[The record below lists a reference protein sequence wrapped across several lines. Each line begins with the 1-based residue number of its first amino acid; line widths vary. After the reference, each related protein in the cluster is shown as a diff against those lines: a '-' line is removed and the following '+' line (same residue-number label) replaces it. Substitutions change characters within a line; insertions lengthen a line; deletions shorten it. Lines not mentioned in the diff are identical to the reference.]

1 MSRIRTTQA
10 HDPKALPIPQ
20 RYGLLVGT
28 VAPRPIAL
36 ASTVDAEG
44 RRNLAPFSY
53 FNVFSID
60 PPVLVVGPTL
70 RGRDGTVKDTLAN
83 ARATGEIVVNLVDHA
98 MVEGASLSSSDYP
111 ADVDEFAKA
120 GFTPVDADTV
130 APARVGE
137 APVAFECKVTQIVEL
152 GDGPGAGQM
161 LVCEVQRVH
170 IADDVLG
177 PDGKPDPHAIDL
189 VGRCGG
195 NAYVRASGD
204 ALFEI
209 PKPTAGGLGVG
220 VDALP
225 EEWRSNAQLNDNE
238 RARLAAIHAIPDETD
253 VNEHK
258 LIELSDLFMEHE
270 DDAAALEQALY
281 AEAKTRLEQGDVD
294 GAWKTLLAYNPG

>member
-1 MSRIRTTQA
+1 MSRIRPTQSF
-10 HDPKALPIPQ
+10 DPGVLPVKD

-53 FNVFSID
+53 FNVFSIA
-60 PPVLVVGPTL
+60 PPVMVVGPTL

-120 GFTPVDADTV
+120 GFTPIDSETV
-130 APARVGE
+130 KPARVGE
-137 APVAFECKVTQIVEL
+137 APVSFECTVTQILEL
-152 GDGPGAGQM
+152 GDGPGAGHM
-161 LVCEVQRVH
+161 LVCEVKRVH
-170 IADDVLG
+170 IAADILG
-177 PDGKPDPHAIDL
+177 EDGKADPHKIDL

-195 NAYVRASGD
+195 NFYVRASGD

-209 PKPTAGGLGVG
+209 SKPTGAGLGVG

-225 EEWRSNAQLNDNE
+225 HEVLDSGALSANE
-238 RARLAAIHAIPDETD
+238 CARLGSAASVPDETE

-270 DDAAALEQALY
+270 DDPAALEAALF
-281 AEAKTRLEQGDVD
+281 AEARQRLEQGDVD

>member
-1 MSRIRTTQA
+1 MSAIRTMRSV
-10 HDPKALPIPQ
+10 DPSSLPVKD
-20 RYGLLVGT
+20 RYAMLVGT

-60 PPVLVVGPTL
+60 PPVMVIGPTL

-83 ARATGEIVVNLVDHA
+83 ARATGEVVVNLVDHA
-98 MVEGASLSSSDYP
+98 MVQGCSLSSSDYP

-120 GFTPVDADTV
+120 GFTPMDAEVV
-130 APARVGE
+130 APARVAE
-137 APVAFECKVTQIVEL
+137 APVSFECKVTQIVEL
-152 GDGPGAGQM
+152 GQGPGAGHM
-161 LVCEVQRVH
+161 LVCEVLRVH
-170 IADDVLG
+170 VAEDILDTDGV
-177 PDGKPDPHAIDL
+177 PDAHALDL

-195 NAYVRASGD
+195 NFYVRASGD
-204 ALFEI
+204 ALFEL
-209 PKPTAGGLGVG
+209 PKPPVSGLGVG
-220 VDALP
+220 VDAIP
-225 EEWRSNAQLNDNE
+225 AGIRSTGWLDANQL
-238 RARLAAIHAIPDETD
+238 ALMGSIHEIPDETE

-270 DDAAALEQALY
+270 NDAAALERALFE
-281 AEAKTRLEQGDVD
+281 EAARRLEQADVD

>member
-1 MSRIRTTQA
+1 MSRVRTTRA
-10 HDPKALPIPQ
+10 HDPKSLPVKD

-60 PPVLVVGPTL
+60 PPVLMVGPTL

-98 MVEGASLSSSDYP
+98 MVEGTSLSSSDYP

-120 GFTPVDADTV
+120 GFTPVDSDTV
-130 APARVGE
+130 KPARVGE
-137 APVAFECKVTQIVEL
+137 APVAFECTVTQIIEL
-152 GDGPGAGQM
+152 GDGPGAGQT

-177 PDGKPDPHAIDL
+177 EDGKPDAHAIDL

-195 NAYVRASGD
+195 NFYVRASGD

-209 PKPTAGGLGVG
+209 PKPTGAGLGVG

-225 EEWRSNAQLNDNE
+225 EEVRATGILSLNE
-238 RARLAAIHAIPDETD
+238 SARLGAASAIPDETE

-258 LIELSDLFMEHE
+258 LIELSELFMEHE
-270 DDAAALEQALY
+270 DDPTALEAALF
-281 AEAKTRLEQGDVD
+281 AEARQRLEQGDVD

>member
-1 MSRIRTTQA
+1 MSGIRSTRSF
-10 HDPKALPIPQ
+10 DPGTMPVKD

-36 ASTVDAEG
+36 ASTLDQEG
-44 RRNLAPFSY
+44 RLNLAPFSY
-53 FNVFSID
+53 FNVFSIA

-111 ADVDEFAKA
+111 PDVDEFAKA
-120 GFTPVDADTV
+120 GFTPVPSEAV
-130 APARVGE
+130 APPRVGE
-137 APVAFECKVTQIVEL
+137 APVAFECAVTQIVEL
-152 GDGPGAGQM
+152 GNGPGAGHM
-161 LVCEVQRVH
+161 LICEVKRVH
-170 IADDVLG
+170 LAEDVLG
-177 PDGKPDPHAIDL
+177 EDGKADAHKVDL

-195 NAYVRASGD
+195 NYYVRASGA
-204 ALFEI
+204 ALFEL
-209 PKPTAGGLGVG
+209 PKPTESGLGVG

-225 EEWRSNAQLNDNE
+225 ADLAGNSALNANE
-238 RARLAAIHAIPDETD
+238 RARLGSATSVPDETE

-258 LIELSDLFMEHE
+258 LIELSELFMEYE
-270 DDAAALEQALY
+270 DDPAGLESALFR
-281 AEAKTRLEQGDVD
+281 EAKARLEQGDVD

>member
-1 MSRIRTTQA
+1 MSRIRKTQA
-10 HDPKALPIPQ
+10 HDPGALPVRD
-20 RYGLLVGT
+20 RYSLLVGT

-60 PPVLVVGPTL
+60 PPMLMVGPTL

-83 ARATGEIVVNLVDHA
+83 ARTTGEIVINLVDHA
-98 MVEGASLSSSDYP
+98 MVEGTSLSSSDYP
-111 ADVDEFAKA
+111 SDVDEFAKA
-120 GFTPVDADTV
+120 GFTPVASDTV
-130 APARVGE
+130 GPARVGE
-137 APVAFECKVTQIVEL
+137 APVAFECAVSQILEL
-152 GDGPGAGQM
+152 GDGPGAGHT
-161 LVCEVQRVH
+161 LVCEVKRVH
-170 IADDVLG
+170 IAEDVLG
-177 PDGKPDPHAIDL
+177 ADGKPDAHAIDL

-195 NAYVRASGD
+195 NFYVRASGE

-209 PKPTAGGLGVG
+209 PKPTGAGLGVG

-225 EEWRSNAQLNDNE
+225 EEVRDTGRLSLNE
-238 RARLAAIHAIPDETD
+238 SARLGAAREIPDETE

-270 DDAAALEQALY
+270 DDPTALEAALF
-281 AEAKTRLEQGDVD
+281 AEARQRLEQGDVD

>member
-1 MSRIRTTQA
+1 MSRIRPTQA
-10 HDPKALPIPQ
+10 HDPKALPIPE

-70 RGRDGTVKDTLAN
+70 RGRDGTMKDTHAN
-83 ARATGEIVVNLVDHA
+83 AMATGEIVVNLVDHA
-98 MVEGASLSSSDYP
+98 MVEGASLASSDYP
-111 ADVDEFAKA
+111 SDVDEFAKA
-120 GFTPVDADTV
+120 GFTPVASDTV
-130 APARVGE
+130 APPRVGE
-137 APVAFECKVTQIVEL
+137 APVAFECTVTQVVAL
-152 GDGPGAGQM
+152 GEGPGAGQM

-170 IADDVLG
+170 MADDVLG
-177 PDGKPDPHAIDL
+177 ADGKPDPQAIDL

-204 ALFEI
+204 ALFEL
-209 PKPTAGGLGVG
+209 PKPAAGGLGVG

-225 EEWRSNAQLNDNE
+225 EEWRSSDQLSDNE
-238 RARLAAIHAIPDETD
+238 RARLGSIRSIPDETD

-270 DDAAALEQALY
+270 DDAAALEKALY
-281 AEAKTRLEQGDVD
+281 SEARARLEQGDVD

>member
-1 MSRIRTTQA
+1 MSRIRPTQSF
-10 HDPKALPIPQ
+10 DPATLPVKD

-53 FNVFSID
+53 FNVFSIA
-60 PPVLVVGPTL
+60 PPVMVVGPTL

-120 GFTPVDADTV
+120 GFTPVDSETV
-130 APARVGE
+130 QPARVGE
-137 APVAFECKVTQIVEL
+137 APVSFECAVTQIVEL
-152 GDGPGAGQM
+152 GDGPGAGHM
-161 LVCEVQRVH
+161 LVCEVKRVH
-170 IADDVLG
+170 IAEDILG
-177 PDGKPDPHAIDL
+177 EEGKADPHKIDL

-195 NAYVRASGD
+195 NFYVRASGD

-209 PKPTAGGLGVG
+209 PKPTGAGLGVG

-225 EEWRSNAQLNDNE
+225 PEVLDSGALSTNE
-238 RARLAAIHAIPDETD
+238 RARLGSAASVPDETE

-270 DDAAALEQALY
+270 DDPAALEAALF
-281 AEAKTRLEQGDVD
+281 AEARQRLEQGDVD

>member
-1 MSRIRTTQA
+1 MSRSRTTEA
-10 HDPKALPIPQ
+10 HNSKALPIPQ

-44 RRNLAPFSY
+44 RRNIAPFSY

-98 MVEGASLSSSDYP
+98 MVEAASLSSSDYP
-111 ADVDEFAKA
+111 SDVDEFAKA
-120 GFTPVDADTV
+120 GFTPVPSDTV
-130 APARVGE
+130 KPPRVGE
-137 APVAFECKVTQIVEL
+137 SPVSFECKVTQIVEL

-161 LVCEVQRVH
+161 LVCEVERVH
-170 IADDVLG
+170 IAQDVLG
-177 PDGKPDPHAIDL
+177 ADGKPDPNAIDL

-209 PKPTAGGLGVG
+209 PKPMPGGLGVG

-225 EEWRSNAQLNDNE
+225 EEWQTGPLLSHNE
-238 RARLAAIHAIPDETD
+238 RARLGAIHAIPDETE

-270 DDAAALEQALY
+270 DNAAALEQALY
-281 AEAKTRLEQGDVD
+281 REAKARLEQGDVD

>member
-1 MSRIRTTQA
+1 MSRIRNVRA
-10 HDPKALPIPQ
+10 FDPGALPVKD

-36 ASTVDAEG
+36 ASTTDAMG
-44 RRNLAPFSY
+44 NRNLAPFSY

-60 PPVLVVGPTL
+60 PPVLIVGPTL

-83 ARATGEIVVNLVDHA
+83 ARNTKEIVVNLVDHA

-111 ADVDEFAKA
+111 SEVDEFAKA
-120 GFTPVDADTV
+120 GFTPVASDTV
-130 APARVGE
+130 RPDRVGE
-137 APVAFECKVTQIVEL
+137 APVAFECAVTQIVEL
-152 GDGPGAGQM
+152 GSGPGAGHM
-161 LVCEVQRVH
+161 LVCEVKRIH
-170 IADDVLG
+170 IAEDVLG
-177 PDGKPDPHAIDL
+177 EDGKVDARSIDL

-195 NAYVRASGD
+195 NFYVRASGD

-209 PKPTAGGLGVG
+209 PKPSGQGLGVG

-225 EEWRSNAQLNDNE
+225 AEIAAMQGLDSNE
-238 RARLAAIHAIPDETD
+238 RARLGAATAIPDETE

-258 LIELSDLFMEHE
+258 LIELSDLFMAFE
-270 DDAAALEQALY
+270 DDPNALEAALLS
-281 AEAKTRLEQGDVD
+281 EAKRRLEQGDVD

>member
-1 MSRIRTTQA
+1 MSRIRNSRA
-10 HDPKALPIPQ
+10 FDPGSLPVRD

-36 ASTVDAEG
+36 ASTVDADG

-60 PPVLVVGPTL
+60 PPILVVGPTL

-98 MVEGASLSSSDYP
+98 MVEGTSLSSSDYP
-111 ADVDEFAKA
+111 SDVDEFAKS
-120 GFTPVDADTV
+120 GFTPVDSDTV
-130 APARVGE
+130 KAARVGE
-137 APVAFECKVTQIVEL
+137 APVSFECSVTQIVEL
-152 GDGPGAGQM
+152 GEGPGAGHM
-161 LVCEVQRVH
+161 LVCEVKRVH
-170 IADDVLG
+170 IAEDVLDG
-177 PDGKPDPHAIDL
+177 DGKVDAHSIDL

-195 NAYVRASGD
+195 NFYVRASGE

-209 PKPTAGGLGVG
+209 PKPTGSGLGVG

-225 EEWRSNAQLNDNE
+225 IEISSSGALDANQL
-238 RARLAAIHAIPDETD
+238 ARLGSATAIPDETE

-258 LIELSDLFMEHE
+258 LLELADLFMEHE
-270 DDAAALEQALY
+270 DDPNALEAALFE
-281 AEAKTRLEQGDVD
+281 EARDRLEQGDVD

>member
-1 MSRIRTTQA
+1 MSRIRPTQSF
-10 HDPKALPIPQ
+10 DPGTLPVKD

-53 FNVFSID
+53 FNVFSIA
-60 PPVLVVGPTL
+60 PPVMVVGPTL

-120 GFTPVDADTV
+120 GFTPVDSETV
-130 APARVGE
+130 QPARVGE
-137 APVAFECKVTQIVEL
+137 APVSFECAVTQIVEL
-152 GDGPGAGQM
+152 GDGPGAGHM
-161 LVCEVQRVH
+161 LVCEVKRVH
-170 IADDVLG
+170 IAADILG
-177 PDGKPDPHAIDL
+177 EDGKADPHKIDL

-195 NAYVRASGD
+195 NFYVRASGD

-209 PKPTAGGLGVG
+209 PKPTGAGLGVG

-225 EEWRSNAQLNDNE
+225 PEVLDSGALSANE
-238 RARLAAIHAIPDETD
+238 RARLGSAASVPDETE

-270 DDAAALEQALY
+270 DDPAALEAALF
-281 AEAKTRLEQGDVD
+281 AEARQRLEQGDVD